1 MADLSFSDKY
11 QDAFWRLV
19 PIPALMLTGAITVV
33 LHPSFMAGVA
43 LVLLAVVGGLT
54 EAVIWRRLRLKWAE
68 LRAGADPTLFEP
80 TRQRQL
86 VIATIFLFLAILAKA
101 FVLAGGVTTDALVA
115 AGIGIA
121 LYGGLIAADTFG
133 NRE

>member
-1 MADLSFSDKY
+1 MAELSFSDKY

-19 PIPALMLTGAITVV
+19 PIPPLMLTGAITVV
-33 LHPSFMAGVA
+33 LHPSLIAGVA

-54 EAVIWRRLRLKWAE
+54 EAVIWRRLRLKWAD
-68 LRAGADPTLFEP
+68 LRAGADSTLFEP
-80 TRQRQL
+80 SHQRQM
-86 VIATIFLFLAILAKA
+86 VIAAILFFLAILAKA

-115 AGIGIA
+115 AGIVIA
-121 LYGGLIAADTFG
+121 LYGGLIGADVFM